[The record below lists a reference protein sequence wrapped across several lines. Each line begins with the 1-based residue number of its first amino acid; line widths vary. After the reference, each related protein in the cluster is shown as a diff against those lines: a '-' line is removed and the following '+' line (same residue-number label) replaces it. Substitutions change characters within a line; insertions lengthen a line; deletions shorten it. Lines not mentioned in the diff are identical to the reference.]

1 MRPAM
6 AKNGLKHRLLLEQ
19 NNGQADSGKTSDAP
33 SRGFWTRWGWT
44 LGIGVWMFLLGIWV
58 GRSTVP
64 VAFDMQAIEKK
75 LVALKSQA
83 LQEEQEKFRR
93 QTEALKDV
101 DDLAFHGALK
111 DEETP
116 GESAP
121 KPPADPDA
129 AAPRTLTPRLSKG
142 ETQSPPRSPPSPGEG
157 EDSSATEEKTASASA
172 GKRQIVSSPASPL
185 PGGDALSEAEKQ
197 VTIQVASFKEAG
209 EAEEMV
215 RMLRKKGYR
224 AYVLPGE
231 IPDKGFYYRVRVGA
245 FKRRAD
251 ARQTLKRLKADKLT
265 GAYYENYQR

>member
-1 MRPAM
+1 M
-6 AKNGLKHRLLLEQ
+6 AKNGLKHRLLLEK
-19 NNGQADSGKTSDAP
+19 NNGQADAGKAGDAS

-58 GRSTVP
+58 GRATVP
-64 VAFDMQAIEKK
+64 VAFDMHAIEKR
-75 LVALKSQA
+75 LAALKSQA

-111 DEETP
+111 GEDNP
-116 GESAP
+116 GEPGPDPAEDEGGAP
-121 KPPADPDA
+121 PK
-129 AAPRTLTPRLSKG
+129 TLSPKLSKG
-142 ETQSPPRSPPSPGEG
+142 ETKPPPRSPPSPGNG
-157 EDSSATEEKTASASA
+157 DGSSAAREDDASFSAEKRRSP
-172 GKRQIVSSPASPL
+172 SSPAQDPL
-185 PGGDALSEAEKQ
+185 PGGEALTEAEKQ

-209 EAEEMV
+209 EAREMV

-251 ARQTLKRLKADKLT
+251 AKETLKRLKADKLT